1 MGKAY
6 TPNIKSDKGK
16 NLTKYVAEFV
26 KKNKYNKI
34 PKNVVELAKKHI
46 LDGFGLAL
54 SGSVA
59 RTGDYLF
66 KHIKQ
71 NSAKG
76 RATVIGS
83 KMKVTSRFAA
93 LANGVGIHS
102 DDYDDTQLAVQKDRV
117 YGLLTHPTAPCL
129 PSAFAEGELKK
140 INGKIPIC
148 VGNIATG
155 EAAKKLYN
163 SGADIIKVGIGP
175 GSICTT
181 RMVAGIGVPQISA
194 VMDVKKAL
202 KKNTFHKCSYII
214 KINNDRFLV

>member
-1 MGKAY
+1 MQIKTALILCAGLGKRLNPL
-6 TPNIKSDKGK
+6 TSTIPKPLLELNNVSMLENCINILIKLGIKKVLLNTFHLRDQIF
-16 NLTKYVAEFV
+16 EFI
-26 KKNKYNKI
+26 KKNKYQSI

-66 KHIKQ
+66 KHIKN

-93 LANGVGIHS
+93 LANGTGIHS

-140 INGKIPIC
+140 INGK
-148 VGNIATG
+148 A
-155 EAAKKLYN
+155 
-163 SGADIIKVGIGP
+163 
-175 GSICTT
+175 
-181 RMVAGIGVPQISA
+181 
-194 VMDVKKAL
+194 
-202 KKNTFHKCSYII
+202 F
-214 KINNDRFLV
+214 